1 MKNRI
6 IRVTVITII
15 LSTLYFIFF
24 VEDVVDTSKKQ
35 PNTPLEFNDKIS
47 EIDTLLKFND
57 YLIIGRKT
65 AVKLIKISDTFK
77 YKDFKIVE
85 TYRNDAII
93 AKKPDLDNFEIYKK
107 FSVQSF
113 FTSNKVAVFNGK
125 LSDPDFST
133 NEEARMFKNR
143 ITEAC
148 KEGINF
154 GGYYTL
160 VYWGCGTACQYGVI
174 VNRKTGEIID
184 GYQSSLGSEF
194 KKESNSIIF
203 NSNIVEGDSGYV
215 PLYQF
220 KKFELKKWEN
230 NLFVNYN

>member
-6 IRVTVITII
+6 IRVAVITII
-15 LSTLYFIFF
+15 LSTLYFMFF
-24 VEDVVDTSKKQ
+24 VEDVVDPSKKQ
-35 PNTPLEFNDKIS
+35 PNSELKFDDKIS
-47 EIDTLLKFND
+47 ETDTLLNTNG
-57 YLIIGRKT
+57 YLIIGKNT
-65 AVKLIKISDTFK
+65 EVKLISISDTSNYVGFQ
-77 YKDFKIVE
+77 IVE
-85 TYRNDAII
+85 AYKNDAII
-93 AKKPDLDNFEIYKK
+93 AKQADLDNFEIYKK

-113 FTSNKVAVFNGK
+113 FTSNKVAVYNGK

-133 NEEARMFKNR
+133 NEEAQLFKTR
-143 ITEAC
+143 ITESC

-154 GGYYTL
+154 AGYYTL

-194 KKESNSIIF
+194 KKDSNSIIF
-203 NSNIVEGDSGYV
+203 NSDIVEGDSEYV

-220 KKFELKKWEN
+220 KKYEFKKWEN
-230 NLFVNYN
+230 NLFVD